1 MIKEANIMADKKT
14 LQDYQKEFA
23 SEIDDVVITV
33 EMLKKVGVS
42 EKILSGEIALRKL
55 YGDEIVQTKERDV
68 FEDNEQK
75 KVEKINL
82 ADLKKDE
89 QLRQIWAKIDASEFD
104 DNLNRIV

>member
-1 MIKEANIMADKKT
+1 MADKKT